1 MSKNKKLTKW
11 QLFELSIIFFL
22 RLFGFWYESFIIVVT
37 SRPVDKSAG
46 DWGEASSTG
55 LARFGDWREYMHGL
69 SVAAIELSLKM

>member
-1 MSKNKKLTKW
+1 MHILASSLTISPHTPLLRNK
-11 QLFELSIIFFL
+11 EGRS
-22 RLFGFWYESFIIVVT
+22 VVT

>member
-1 MSKNKKLTKW
+1 MSA
-11 QLFELSIIFFL
+11 
-22 RLFGFWYESFIIVVT
+22 RLGLVLAGPEHSVVM